1 MNNLQVLNFVSL
13 IILILEFQIFRWY
26 LRKID
31 ILSDELDVAANDY
44 TFIVKNIPLEFQAKN
59 NDYDDDLKQFL
70 EENALDVPL
79 NIVHVNL
86 AYKLEDLEKL

>member
-1 MNNLQVLNFVSL
+1 VLNFVSL

-59 NDYDDDLKQFL
+59 NDYDDDLK
-70 EENALDVPL
+70 
-79 NIVHVNL
+79 
-86 AYKLEDLEKL
+86 